1 MAKIILA
8 LFIYDFCKA
17 GVKAVIELIHLNG
30 YIEGAE
36 KVRKRDY
43 SLCKQCLINSWST
56 VAYPHSGQV
65 ALCPKYPPTPST

>member
-1 MAKIILA
+1 MMAKIILA

-36 KVRKRDY
+36 KVRKRD
-43 SLCKQCLINSWST
+43 
-56 VAYPHSGQV
+56 
-65 ALCPKYPPTPST
+65 